1 VDDDPVARK
10 LLAGLLGSGGIAV
23 EPHAC
28 GASLVGSD
36 LLSLD
41 FVCVDLGLGAES
53 GLDLIATIRGLDP
66 ELPVIVVTAARSLE
80 TAVEAMRAGA
90 WDYLA
95 KPVDPSLLAQAA
107 RRASERRTLTRDVQ
121 ALRERLAERSGLER
135 ILGRSERVKEL
146 RRQIARVLQSDVN
159 VFVSGESGT
168 GKELV
173 ARALHDAGR
182 RRQGPFVAHNC
193 GAIPAALQES
203 ELFGHERGAFTGAT
217 ATHKGRF
224 EQAHG
229 GTLFLDEIAE
239 MSAATQASL
248 LRTIQERTVRRVG
261 AAHDLSIDVRI
272 VCATHRDL
280 EVEVAA
286 GRFRQDLFYRLVVY
300 PIRVPPLR
308 ERLEDLP
315 LLVGHFLRRFAGD
328 VPRPIA
334 RVTPAMLDAL
344 AQHDWP
350 GNVRE
355 LENVVHRAMLSSEG
369 DVLDVASLPESLRAM
384 RCGTRP
390 ALDLTQGV
398 SEEAH
403 VVLLATLERDA
414 ISRALAR
421 EGGNVTRAARLLG
434 LGRATVSPSRG
445 ATCRGGSGERVVSK
459 RDARLG
465 AGRACAVK
473 PRESAVRSL
482 AGSLLHQGRAHARF
496 QSE

>member
-1 VDDDPVARK
+1 VHPGSRSSTTIRSRGDSSPVC
-10 LLAGLLGSGGIAV
+10 SGRA
-23 EPHAC
+23 
-28 GASLVGSD
+28 ASRSSPTSRRPALVGTS
-36 LLSLD
+36 LSALD

-53 GLDLIATIRGLDP
+53 GLDLIATLRELDP
-66 ELPVIVVTAARSLE
+66 DLPVIVVTAARSIE
-80 TAVEAMRAGA
+80 TAVEAMRRGA

-121 ALRERLAERSGLER
+121 MLREQLAERAGLDR

-146 RRQIARVLQSDVN
+146 RRQIERVLQSDVN
-159 VFVSGESGT
+159 VCILGESGT

-182 RRQGPFVAHNC
+182 RRGGPFVALNC

-217 ATHKGRF
+217 STHRGRF
-224 EQAHG
+224 EQAQG
-229 GTLFLDEIAE
+229 GTLFLDEVAE

-261 AAHDLSIDVRI
+261 GAQDLSVDVRI

-280 EVEVAA
+280 EAEVAA

-308 ERLEDLP
+308 ERLDDLP
-315 LLVGHFLRRFAGD
+315 LLVGHFVRRFAQD
-328 VPRPIA
+328 VPRPIE
-334 RVTPAMLDAL
+334 RVTPELLDVL

-355 LENVVHRAMLSSEG
+355 LENVVHRAMLSSESE
-369 DVLDVASLPESLRAM
+369 VLDVGSLAPSLRGRRAAKM
-384 RCGTRP
+384 APTAPLAPP
-390 ALDLTQGV
+390 AP
-398 SEEAH
+398 EP
-403 VVLLATLERDA
+403 ATLSLVALERDA
-414 ISRALAR
+414 IVRALAR
-421 EGGNVTRAARLLG
+421 EGGNVTRAAKTLG
-434 LGRATVSPSRG
+434 LGRATLYRRLAALRIDVGQTAGSSRIETAVSP
-445 ATCRGGSGERVVSK
+445 
-459 RDARLG
+459 RDASK
-465 AGRACAVK
+465 A
-473 PRESAVRSL
+473 
-482 AGSLLHQGRAHARF
+482 
-496 QSE
+496 

>member
-1 VDDDPVARK
+1 VRAESRTGPRTPSLPARAPRVAVVDDDPVARR
-10 LLAGLLGSGGIAV
+10 LLAGLLGARGLAV
-23 EPHAC
+23 EAHAS
-28 GASLVGSD
+28 GASVVGTD
-36 LLSLD
+36 LSALD

-53 GLDLIATIRGLDP
+53 GLDLIATLRGLDP
-66 ELPVIVVTAARSLE
+66 DLPVIVVTAARSIE

-121 ALRERLAERSGLER
+121 ALRERLAERSDLAR

-146 RRQIARVLQSDVN
+146 RRQIERVLQSDVN
-159 VFVSGESGT
+159 VCILGESGT

-182 RRQGPFVAHNC
+182 RHAGPFVALNC

-239 MSAATQASL
+239 MSAAAQASL

-261 AAHDLSIDVRI
+261 AAQDLAVDVRI

-280 EVEVAA
+280 EAEVAA

-308 ERLEDLP
+308 ERIEDLP
-315 LLVGHFLRRFAGD
+315 LLVGHFVRRFAED
-328 VPRPIA
+328 VPRTIE
-334 RVTPAMLDAL
+334 RVTPELLDAL
-344 AQHDWP
+344 ARHDWP

-355 LENVVHRAMLSSEG
+355 LENVVHRAMLSSESE
-369 DVLDVASLPESLRAM
+369 VLDVGSLAPPLCRRRTWVAPAVPAPSPTPEPQSLSLVA
-384 RCGTRP
+384 
-390 ALDLTQGV
+390 
-398 SEEAH
+398 
-403 VVLLATLERDA
+403 LERDA
-414 ISRALAR
+414 ILRALAR
-421 EGGNVTRAARLLG
+421 EGGNVTRAARTLG
-434 LGRATVSPSRG
+434 LGRATLYRRLAALRIDPSAPSRPSQIE
-445 ATCRGGSGERVVSK
+445 THVSERDDS
-459 RDARLG
+459 
-465 AGRACAVK
+465 RA
-473 PRESAVRSL
+473 
-482 AGSLLHQGRAHARF
+482 
-496 QSE
+496 